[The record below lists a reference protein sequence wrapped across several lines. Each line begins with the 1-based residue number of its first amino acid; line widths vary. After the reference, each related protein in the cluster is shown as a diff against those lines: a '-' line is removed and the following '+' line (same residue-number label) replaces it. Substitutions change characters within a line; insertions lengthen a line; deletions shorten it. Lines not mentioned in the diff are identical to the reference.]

1 MSSEADEST
10 IDTAPT
16 LIHTIL
22 RSNLPPEEKTFGR
35 LSDEL
40 STVLGAALETTAQT
54 MRVALY
60 FVYSNRSILNQL
72 RAELA
77 TAAEDSS
84 RSSEAMSLK
93 TLEQLPYLTAV
104 LTESLR
110 LSPGAATRLA
120 RIAPDRPLVY
130 DKWTIP
136 AGTPIGMTTLLLHTD
151 ERVYPDAQGFH
162 PERWLDAEQRK
173 KVDGVFAPFSRGTRN
188 CIGMQ

>member
-54 MRVALY
+54 LRVALY
-60 FVYSNRSILNQL
+60 YVYSNRSILDHL

-77 TAAEDSS
+77 TATQDSS
-84 RSSEAMSLK
+84 MSQAISLK

-120 RIAPDRPLVY
+120 RIAPDRPLIY

-151 ERVYPDAQGFH
+151 EHVYPDAQGFH
-162 PERWLDAEQRK
+162 PERWMDAHKRK
-173 KVDGVFAPFSRGTRN
+173 KADGVFAPFSRGTRN